1 MFFNIPTFKKKAET
15 AKVQENMTEDR
26 SSKYKGHLYEELE
39 KDYRI
44 KEGLKACMNC
54 GVCTAVCPAA
64 EFYRYNPKNIVNI
77 VQRKDE
83 E

>member
-1 MFFNIPTFKKKAET
+1 MGKYFD
-15 AKVQENMTEDR
+15 MLTEDVR
-26 SSKYKGHLYEELE
+26 L
-39 KDYRI
+39 

-64 EFYRYNPKNIVNI
+64 EFYKYNPKNIVNI

-83 E
+83 DELEKLLKVEF